1 MQTPEIR
8 SYADGIHAIDTG
20 FVRPGLAA
28 SFLLVRDGRAAFV
41 DTGTGH
47 SVPGLLAALAAL
59 GVAREGV
66 DYVILT
72 HVHLDHAGGA
82 GALMQALP
90 SAIAVVHP
98 RGAPHLVD
106 PVKLEAGSRAVYGDR
121 IYDEL
126 YGRLVPIPGARIR
139 AVADNEAL
147 LLGGSRLRVV
157 ETPGHALHHVALHDE
172 TADAVFSGDAF
183 GISYRAF
190 DSPEGEPFIFATS
203 SPTQF
208 DPEQSHASI
217 ERIRALAPRAV
228 YLGHF
233 GPVTEVERLADDLH
247 RDLDRFVAIAE
258 ASAGGPEAEERTYRA
273 VRDHIAGR
281 LSTHGTRVD
290 PETFESWL
298 AMDARLNAAGL
309 LAWQGRLA
317 RERQRES

>member
-1 MQTPEIR
+1 M
-8 SYADGIHAIDTG
+8 
-20 FVRPGLAA
+20 
-28 SFLLVRDGRAAFV
+28 
-41 DTGTGH
+41 
-47 SVPGLLAALAAL
+47 
-59 GVAREGV
+59 
-66 DYVILT
+66 
-72 HVHLDHAGGA
+72 
-82 GALMQALP
+82 
-90 SAIAVVHP
+90 
-98 RGAPHLVD
+98 
-106 PVKLEAGSRAVYGDR
+106 YGDR
-121 IYDEL
+121 VYDEL

-147 LLGGSRLRVV
+147 PLGGSRLRVL

-183 GISYRAF
+183 GISYRVF
-190 DSPEGEPFIFATS
+190 DSPEGEAFIFATS

-208 DPEQSHASI
+208 DPEQAHASI
-217 ERIRALAPRAV
+217 ERIRTLAPRAV

-233 GPVTEVERLADDLH
+233 GPVTGVERLAADLH

-258 ASAGGPEAEERTYRA
+258 ATAGGPEAEERTYRA
-273 VRDHIAGR
+273 VSDHIAGR
-281 LSTHGTRVD
+281 LSARGTPID